1 MNARTLPRFTLESY
15 LAWENDQTER
25 HEFYRGEIFAMV
37 GARRVHGTVVGNIAA
52 EFRTQ
57 LKGSPCRV
65 FHEGMKLQIGND
77 TVLYPDVFVTCDKAD
92 LATEH
97 IFKAPSVV
105 VEVLSPSTQGYDR
118 GWKFAQYRRIE
129 TLQDYLVIDPDTWRV
144 EAFRRNADG
153 QWMLV
158 DMNEAQVLDLPA
170 IGVRVPFAEVFDGIG
185 PPTDPSRP
193 PPSAEV

>member
-15 LAWENDQTER
+15 LAWENDQPGR
-25 HEFYRGEIFAMV
+25 HEFHRGEVFALV

-52 EFRTQ
+52 EFRAQ

-65 FHEGMKLQIGND
+65 FHEGMKVQIGSD

-97 IFKAPSVV
+97 IFKAPSLV

-118 GWKFAQYRRIE
+118 SWKFAQYRRIDA
-129 TLQDYLVIDPDTWRV
+129 LQDFLMVDPATWRV
-144 EAFRRNADG
+144 EGYRRTESG

-158 DMNEAQVLDLPA
+158 DMNDEQVLDVPSVGL
-170 IGVRVPFAEVFDGIG
+170 RVPFAEVFDGIG
-185 PPTDPSRP
+185 PPTDPSK
-193 PPSAEV
+193 PPSDGD